1 MDPITAA
8 IIAAL
13 AAGAASG
20 ATDLAKKAVGDAYD
34 GLKGLIQRKFGG
46 TSEVAKAMEG
56 LQANPTSEG
65 KKLVLDEEVK
75 SAKVS
80 SDPDVASAAKSL
92 LEMLKAMPGGDH
104 TVVTTTGIGN
114 AVAVGGSSVTSNM
127 NIGGSLDEL
136 ERLMRLSGGPG
147 HDSSKVGG
155 GQ

>member
-1 MDPITAA
+1 
-8 IIAAL
+8 
-13 AAGAASG
+13 
-20 ATDLAKKAVGDAYD
+20 
-34 GLKGLIQRKFGG
+34 
-46 TSEVAKAMEG
+46 MEG

-75 SAKVS
+75 AAKVS

-114 AVAVGGSSVTSNM
+114 AIAVGGSSVTSNI

>member
-75 SAKVS
+75 AAKVS
-80 SDPDVASAAKSL
+80 SDPDVASAADRKSTRL
-92 LEMLKAMPGGDH
+92 
-104 TVVTTTGIGN
+104 N
-114 AVAVGGSSVTSNM
+114 SS
-127 NIGGSLDEL
+127 
-136 ERLMRLSGGPG
+136 
-147 HDSSKVGG
+147 H
-155 GQ
+155 

>member
-20 ATDLAKKAVGDAYD
+20 ATDIAKKAVGDAYD

-46 TSEVAKAMEG
+46 RNEVAKAMDG
-56 LQANPTSEG
+56 LQAHPTSEG

-75 SAKVS
+75 AAKVS

-114 AVAVGGSSVTSNM
+114 APGVAPTC
-127 NIGGSLDEL
+127 
-136 ERLMRLSGGPG
+136 
-147 HDSSKVGG
+147 
-155 GQ
+155 